1 MTDANLIAL
10 RREFVLTCTRAGEI
24 LEADEPAERLARLT
38 SGSSLLDHAAQGS
51 RDKLDQFLGRI
62 AEGSQSGWE
71 ATLVVDDEPV
81 TIEFRGTSKT
91 EGRLLVVGSLIPQE
105 FEQSMLQV
113 RQAMSELA
121 VLHRTTARQQQ
132 ELLRR
137 NEELA
142 ELNRE
147 LEDSARG
154 MMALHDEVD
163 EKADSIRRISEVK
176 ARMVSNVSHE
186 FRTPLN
192 SILGLTRMLLSRAD
206 GDLSEEQEKQLN
218 YIRRSAESMSELV
231 NDVLDL
237 SKLEAGKT
245 TLRTSQFQVK
255 ELFSALRGM
264 FKPLVRNPKVDI
276 VFEEPEPDFPYLET
290 DENKVS
296 QILKNFLSNA
306 IKFTEQ
312 GEIRVRVL
320 RADEQAERVAFAVSD
335 TGIGIDPKDQDRIF
349 EEFSQV
355 ENHIQPQVKGTGLG
369 LSLSRRV
376 AAIMGGD
383 VRVESELGKGSTFF
397 FELPRVHPEV
407 REMHR
412 LEHEAEELDPSRSP
426 VLVVEDDRQTLFLY
440 ERYLR
445 GSGFQVIPARTLG
458 EARDALERVRPSAIV
473 LDVMLDGESSWSFLA
488 EIKQLEETRDIPVL
502 VVTVTNREQK
512 ARALGADEFCVK
524 PMDRDWL
531 MRRLQNVAK
540 YRGTVERV
548 LVIDDDEVSR
558 YLIRKMLAG
567 SRYRVIEAANARDG
581 VDKARRERPHVILL
595 DFVLPNATA
604 FDVLDEL
611 KVDPQTRSIPVLIQ
625 TSKQLTDEEK
635 TVLARETASVIPKQ
649 SLNREVAIARIREAL
664 MQSGIGPVSSGRV

>member
-1 MTDANLIAL
+1 MTAEHDVIAL
-10 RREFVLTCTRAGEI
+10 RREFVLTCASSGQI
-24 LEADEPAERLARLT
+24 LEADEPAAGLADLTAGVSLTERAADGSREKLQQFLARC
-38 SGSSLLDHAAQGS
+38 
-51 RDKLDQFLGRI
+51 
-62 AEGSQSGWE
+62 AEGPELGWE
-71 ATLVVDDEPV
+71 ATLVVRNEPV
-81 TIEFRGTSKT
+81 TVELRGVPRS
-91 EGRLLVVGSLIPQE
+91 EGRALIVGSLIPQE

-154 MMALHDEVD
+154 MIALHDEVD
-163 EKADSIRRISEVK
+163 EKSDSLRRISEVK

-206 GDLSEEQEKQLN
+206 GDLTEEQEKQLN

-231 NDVLDL
+231 DDVLDL

-245 TLRTSQFQVK
+245 TLRASQFQVK

-264 FKPLVRNPKVDI
+264 FKPLVQNPKVEI
-276 VFEEPEPDFPYLET
+276 VFEDPPADFPFLET

-306 IKFTEQ
+306 IKFTEE
-312 GEIRVRVL
+312 GEIRVTVSTL
-320 RADEQAERVAFAVSD
+320 DDDQVVFAVKD
-335 TGIGIDPKDQDRIF
+335 TGIGIDAQYFDKIF
-349 EEFSQV
+349 EEFSQL
-355 ENHIQPQVKGTGLG
+355 ENPLQSRVKGTGLG

-383 VRVESELGKGSTFF
+383 VRVESEVGKGSTFY

-412 LEHEAEELDPSRSP
+412 LEHEAENLDPSRSP

-445 GSGFQVIPARTLG
+445 GSGFQVIPARTLT
-458 EARDALERVRPSAIV
+458 EARDALQRLRPSAIV
-473 LDVMLDGESSWSFLA
+473 LDIMLDGESSWSFLA
-488 EIKQLEETRDIPVL
+488 EVKHAEETRDIPVL
-502 VVTVTNREQK
+502 VVTVTNREQR

-524 PMDRDWL
+524 PMDREWF

-540 YRGTVERV
+540 YRGTVERI

-558 YLIRKMLAG
+558 YLIRKMLANT
-567 SRYRVIEAANARDG
+567 SYRVLDAVDARDG
-581 VDKARRERPHVILL
+581 IEKARRERPHLILL

-611 KVDPQTRSIPVLIQ
+611 KVDPQTRNIPVLIQ
-625 TSKQLTDEEK
+625 TSKQLTQDEK
-635 TVLARETASVIPKQ
+635 TLLARDTASVIPKQ
-649 SLNREVAIARIREAL
+649 SLSREVAIARIREAL
-664 MQSGIGPVSSGRV
+664 IQSGIGQVSAGRA

>member
-1 MTDANLIAL
+1 MTVEEDVFAL
-10 RREFVLTCTRAGEI
+10 RREFIITCVQSGQI
-24 LEADEPAERLARLT
+24 LEADEPAATLAELEPGVSLVERT
-38 SGSSLLDHAAQGS
+38 
-51 RDKLDQFLGRI
+51 
-62 AEGSQSGWE
+62 AEGSREKLQQFLARSAGESQLGWE
-71 ATLVVDDEPV
+71 ATLVVRGEPV
-81 TIEFRGTSKT
+81 TVELRGVPRS
-91 EGRLLVVGSLIPQE
+91 EGRILIVGSLIPQE

-154 MMALHDEVD
+154 MIALHDEVD
-163 EKADSIRRISEVK
+163 EKSDSLRRISEVK

-192 SILGLTRMLLSRAD
+192 SILGLARMLLSKSD
-206 GDLSEEQEKQLN
+206 GDLTEEQEKQLN

-231 NDVLDL
+231 DDVLDL

-245 TLRTSQFQVK
+245 TLRASQFQVK

-264 FKPLVRNPKVDI
+264 FKPLVQNPNVEV
-276 VFEEPEPDFPYLET
+276 VFQDPAADFPFLET

-296 QILKNFLSNA
+296 QVLKNFLSNA
-306 IKFTEQ
+306 IKFTEI
-312 GEIRVRVL
+312 GEIRVTVTT
-320 RADEQAERVAFAVSD
+320 ADNDHVVFAVRD
-335 TGIGIDPKDQDRIF
+335 TGIGIAPENQEKIF
-349 EEFSQV
+349 EEFSQI
-355 ENHIQPQVKGTGLG
+355 ENHLQTRVKGTGLG

-383 VRVESELGKGSTFF
+383 VRVESEVGKGSTFF

-412 LEHEAEELDPSRSP
+412 LEHEAENLDPTRSP

-445 GSGFQVIPARTLG
+445 GSGFQVIPARSLT
-458 EARDALERVRPSAIV
+458 EAREALKRLRPSAIV
-473 LDVMLDGESSWSFLA
+473 LDIMLDGESSWSFLA
-488 EIKQLEETRDIPVL
+488 EVKHAEETRDIPVL
-502 VVTVTNREQK
+502 VVTVTNREQR

-540 YRGTVERV
+540 YRGAVERV

-558 YLIRKMLAG
+558 YLIRKMLANT
-567 SRYRVIEAANARDG
+567 SYHVIDAVDARDG
-581 VDKARRERPHVILL
+581 IEKARRERPHLILL

-611 KVDPQTRSIPVLIQ
+611 KVDPQTRNIPVLIQ
-625 TSKQLTDEEK
+625 TSKQLTQDEK
-635 TVLARETASVIPKQ
+635 TLLARDTASVIPKQ
-649 SLNREVAIARIREAL
+649 SLSREVAIARIREAL
-664 MQSGIGPVSSGRV
+664 IQSGIGQVSAGRG

>member
-1 MTDANLIAL
+1 MDENGIIAL
-10 RREFVLTCTRAGEI
+10 RREFVLVCTAQGEI
-24 LEADEPAERLARLT
+24 LESDPPADRLADLRPGAQLT
-38 SGSSLLDHAAQGS
+38 DRA
-51 RDKLDQFLGRI
+51 
-62 AEGSQSGWE
+62 AEGSREKLEQFLVRSAEGEETGWE
-71 ATLVVDDEPV
+71 TTLVVRDHPITV
-81 TIEFRGTSKT
+81 EFRGRPMV
-91 EGRLLVVGSLIPQE
+91 EGRVLIVGSLIPQE

-142 ELNRE
+142 ALNRE

-163 EKADSIRRISEVK
+163 EKSDSLRRISEVK

-206 GDLSEEQEKQLN
+206 GELTEEQEKQLN

-245 TLRTSQFQVK
+245 TLRASQFQAK

-264 FKPLVRNPKVDI
+264 FKPLVQNPRVEI
-276 VFEEPEPDFPYLET
+276 VFEEPPANFPFLET

-306 IKFTEQ
+306 IKFTEE
-312 GEIRVRVL
+312 GEIRVRV
-320 RADEQAERVAFAVSD
+320 ATGDNDSVVFSVAD
-335 TGIGIDPKDQDRIF
+335 TGIGIEPKDHERIF

-355 ENHIQPQVKGTGLG
+355 ENHLQQTVKGTGLG
-369 LSLSRRV
+369 LSLSRRI

-383 VRVESELGKGSTFF
+383 IRVESEMGKGSTFY

-412 LEHEAEELDPSRSP
+412 LEHEAEHLDPSRSP

-458 EARDALERVRPSAIV
+458 EARQALERIRPSAIV

-488 EIKQLEETRDIPVL
+488 EIKQSEETRDVPVL

-567 SRYRVIEAANARDG
+567 SSYRVIEAANARDG
-581 VDKARRERPHVILL
+581 IDKARRERPHLILL

-635 TVLARETASVIPKQ
+635 TLLARDTASVIPKQ

-664 MQSGIGPVSSGRV
+664 LQSGIGQLTAGRA